1 MASVLAV
8 VDGEDAEQPD
18 SSKKNCC
25 VYVNCKWKANNHS
38 GLTQILEIAWI
49 AQRSKYKPTTMK
61 EMKSWNCDSKVWVW
75 GTLNHFLVFLFFLF
89 VLFISFFGIQATK
102 K

>member
-49 AQRSKYKPTTMK
+49 AQRSKDNMYRPTRMK
-61 EMKSWNCDSKVWVW
+61 QPKIWKCDSKVWV
-75 GTLNHFLVFLFFLF
+75 NEVF
-89 VLFISFFGIQATK
+89 
-102 K
+102 